1 MLPTFP
7 SPNFKCKHVDVP
19 KLSIGPIKKYN
30 CISAVPAAEESIPVP
45 VAEEKIEKVETEEEK
60 EEEKAEESP
69 EKVDEKEEDKSES
82 ETLVKKDDS
91 EE

>member
-7 SPNFKCKHVDVP
+7 SPNLKCKHVDVP
-19 KLSIGPIKKYN
+19 NLSIGPIKKYN

-45 VAEEKIEKVETEEEK
+45 VAEEKTEKVETEEEK
-60 EEEKAEESP
+60 EEKAEESP
-69 EKVDEKEEDKSES
+69 EKVEEKEEDKSES